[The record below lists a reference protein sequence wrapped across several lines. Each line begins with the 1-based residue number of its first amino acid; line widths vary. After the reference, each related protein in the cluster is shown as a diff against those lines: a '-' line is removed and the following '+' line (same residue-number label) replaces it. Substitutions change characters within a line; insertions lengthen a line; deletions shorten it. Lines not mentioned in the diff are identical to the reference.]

1 MNNKVY
7 KGIIST
13 ETDEKICKIIVI
25 TSENGHFEQIHL
37 LLLNETSPLEEGA
50 LPLSGNKVADI
61 ILKRFHGEDIKVPH
75 IPLGKTPF
83 FKNVYE
89 KLFTIPSGKTLTY
102 KDIAIACGSENSARA
117 VGNAMRTNPLA
128 IIYPCHRVVG
138 KSGLCG
144 FVGKNVEY
152 LKIKEKFL
160 DMESKGE
167 RIKI

>member
-1 MNNKVY
+1 
-7 KGIIST
+7 
-13 ETDEKICKIIVI
+13 
-25 TSENGHFEQIHL
+25 
-37 LLLNETSPLEEGA
+37 LEEGA
-50 LPLSGNKVADI
+50 LPLSGNKIGDVI
-61 ILKRFHGEDIKVPH
+61 MKRFHGENVEVPH
-75 IPLGKTPF
+75 VALGKTPF
-83 FKNVYE
+83 YKSVYE
-89 KLFTIPSGKTLTY
+89 KLFAIPSGKTLTY
-102 KDIAIACGSENSARA
+102 KDIAIACGNENSARA
-117 VGNAMRTNPLA
+117 VGNAMRTNPLP